1 MNTDRNSLTG
11 LMTLIKEDI
20 VRPLMNKRGL
30 DRKQAYNLINSLLKC
45 LKASLAEGQD
55 VMISGFGQFKIR
67 HKKSRKGRNPK
78 TKVEYEISE
87 RDVVTFQPSKV
98 FREEL
103 NQ

>member
-1 MNTDRNSLTG
+1 
-11 LMTLIKEDI
+11 MTLIKEDI
-20 VRPLMNKRGL
+20 VRPLMTKCGI
-30 DRKQAYNLINSLLKC
+30 DRNHAYNLINSLLKC
-45 LKASLAEGQD
+45 LKTSLADGQD
-55 VMISGFGQFKIR
+55 IMISGFGQFKIR